1 MLRFERPSFLKS
13 FLMDLPY
20 PPSWLRSPGAGD
32 HELDAACVAGAALAL
47 FHGAAGADLPGRGV
61 WLDRQALRAAVFCCA
76 AAGRREGEPDI
87 RDAVHMTPTGENP
100 GPAGRLYGF
109 WREAARR
116 SPELDDDK
124 ISAGRRLL
132 GLSPSTA
139 DDLVAIARE
148 LAAGDRVGMVA
159 AVELTARF
167 ATLPAE
173 AEPFALW
180 LADIVLARRSG
191 WPITV
196 PLFACALQRPRGGV
210 GRLVRQEPD
219 TWRREVLAGIAAAAL
234 EGLAHAQD
242 LAARA
247 RRLAAAV
254 PRLRAKGA
262 EPLLAA
268 LLERDAVAPATPMPT
283 MTARSRRR
291 LFDRL
296 VGLGLVRELT
306 GRPTFRLYGL

>member
-1 MLRFERPSFLKS
+1 
-13 FLMDLPY
+13 MDLLH
-20 PPSWLRSPGAGD
+20 PPPWLRSPGAGD
-32 HELDAACVAGAALAL
+32 YELDAACVAGAALAL
-47 FHGAAGADLPGRGV
+47 LHGAAGAYLPGRGV
-61 WLDRQALRAAVFCCA
+61 WLDRQALCAAVRCCA

-87 RDAVHMTPTGENP
+87 RDAVHMTPAGENP

-109 WREAARR
+109 WRAAARQ

-124 ISAGRRLL
+124 VSAGRRLL

-159 AVELTARF
+159 ALQLTARF
-167 ATLPAE
+167 AALPAE

-180 LADIVLARRSG
+180 LADIVLACRSG
-191 WPITV
+191 WPVTV

-219 TWRREVLAGIAAAAL
+219 TWRREVLAGVAAAAL
-234 EGLAHAQD
+234 EGLAQAQD

-247 RRLAAAV
+247 SRLAAAV

-268 LLERDAVAPATPMPT
+268 VLERDAVAPAAPMPT

-296 VGLGLVRELT
+296 VALGLVRELT